1 MHPERISANPYVLFI
16 TYRERTRVHDISYI
30 KILVSY
36 PKTSN
41 DGLPTVFLEA
51 WSNLVAILSSNID
64 PVPDII
70 DDKMDGYLVKPNT
83 PEELAKGMY
92 ELLHNDQIRKKIIK
106 NGWYK
111 VKDYT
116 WEKQIKK
123 TNDLFIDII

>member
-1 MHPERISANPYVLFI
+1 V
-16 TYRERTRVHDISYI
+16 

-51 WSNLVAILSSNID
+51 WANLIAILSSNID

-70 DDKMDGYLVKPNT
+70 DDKINGYLVKPNT
-83 PEELAKGMY
+83 PKELAKGMY
-92 ELLHNDQIRKKIIK
+92 ELLHNDRIRKKIIK
-106 NGWYK
+106 NGWHK

-123 TNDLFIDII
+123 TNDLFIDIV